1 MALIEKVSKPEAHPS
16 LQERISELQ
25 SELQTLSFHS
35 AACRKIQAEID
46 NILKKKVLKNHRM
59 AFTSI
64 NRLLTTYRR
73 SDEGLE
79 GCLCA
84 ALFVIL
90 LGKGCGENG
99 ERLQERIIC

>member
-35 AACRKIQAEID
+35 AACRNIPAEID
-46 NILKKKVLKNHRM
+46 NILKKKILNSHRM
-59 AFTSI
+59 AFTLI
-64 NRLLTTYRR
+64 NRLLTTHRR
-73 SDEGLE
+73 SDEDLE

-90 LGKGCGENG
+90 LGNGCGENG
-99 ERLQERIIC
+99 KRLQELIIC